1 MARNCWG
8 GPRSGLGAGTP
19 APLSGP
25 SWRWGDGGCTDTYS
39 TLQSRVREHR
49 WGRGGSQLSVESGC
63 CYSLQDIPSAPGARD
78 GVLSSASPP
87 PRPLSSLEA
96 GVSLRILLTK
106 HIMRSPEG
114 AAPSSPGKS
123 SHKVHSGWGACPNL
137 ARGLRQAS
145 LSQSDCQKQKAQP
158 KK

>member
-1 MARNCWG
+1 MGWGQGLPHHCLAHPGGGAMGAALTHTARCN
-8 GPRSGLGAGTP
+8 PGLGNT
-19 APLSGP
+19 
-25 SWRWGDGGCTDTYS
+25 DGEGVDP
-39 TLQSRVREHR
+39 
-49 WGRGGSQLSVESGC
+49 QLSVESGC

-96 GVSLRILLTK
+96 GVSLRILPTK
-106 HIMRSPEG
+106 HIMISPEG

-123 SHKVHSGWGACPNL
+123 SHKVHSGWGGCPNL
-137 ARGLRQAS
+137 GRGLGQAS